1 MAIAKSLTLSDFHPD
16 NGNNSDSR
24 KLVKTNEII
33 DAINSINGAD
43 IQASSIRW
51 SKIQGDFNALDVV
64 ATGAQQDLAHGLA
77 NTPVV
82 VMFSVV
88 ELPAGLAAGFSAV
101 ESAAAD
107 ANAVH
112 VTVSPAGAKFRLLL
126 IA

>member
-1 MAIAKSLTLSDFHPD
+1 MAIAKDLTLTDFQPD
-16 NGNNSDSR
+16 NGLNSDKR
-24 KLVKTNEII
+24 KLDKIEEII
-33 DAINSINGAD
+33 DAVNSINGAD
-43 IQASSIRW
+43 IQSASVRW
-51 SKIQGDFNALDVV
+51 SKIQGEFSGLDVV